1 MLPPVPDWKKLLDT
15 AAEKAGEGLKV
26 AGEGLRTAT
35 DEARKVA
42 GINVGTIT
50 LKPSRTSYSLGDTIA
65 GTVELNLTE
74 PIPARRLVVALV
86 ATRKRMTAQRGSDG
100 RVAPVQRT
108 ETLVD
113 HQVDV
118 EGEQSFVSGRH
129 RFAIHIPDSIEAKVD
144 VGGTL
149 GDVLN
154 AAQAVRSMTASP
166 IRWKLRAY
174 LDIPWKRNLSK
185 AIDLSVRDV

>member
-1 MLPPVPDWKKLLDT
+1 MLALVPDWKKLFDT
-15 AAEKAGEGLKV
+15 ATEKAGEGLKV

-50 LKPSRTSYSLGDTIA
+50 LTPGRSIYSLGDTIL
-65 GTVELNLTE
+65 GTIELDLTE
-74 PIPARRLVVALV
+74 PIPARRLVVALE
-86 ATRKRMTAQRGSDG
+86 ATRKRMTAQRRSDG
-100 RVAPVQRT
+100 RVSPVQKT

-113 HQVDV
+113 HKV
-118 EGEQSFVSGRH
+118 EVAGEQTFHSGQH
-129 RFAIHIPDSIEAKVD
+129 RFEIHVPTTIEAKVD

-149 GDVLN
+149 GDVIN
-154 AAQAVRSMTASP
+154 AAQAVRSMTSSP
-166 IRWKLRAY
+166 VRWKLKAY

-185 AIDLSVRDV
+185 DIDLSVRE